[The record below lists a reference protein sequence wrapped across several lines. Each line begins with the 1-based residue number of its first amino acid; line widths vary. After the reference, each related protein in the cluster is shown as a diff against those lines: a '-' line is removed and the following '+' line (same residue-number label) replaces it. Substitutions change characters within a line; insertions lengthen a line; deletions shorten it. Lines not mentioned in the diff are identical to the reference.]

1 MANIYRM
8 SVIVSFLKH
17 GTGSGSPIRMFYC
30 KYKHGCLFDKFH
42 IHGMIYAMISSVSQA
57 LSLRNRPQ
65 NAILC
70 LPILSGTV
78 ETLSRDSAVA
88 RKPGFPG
95 EETPRLFQQIWRLEF
110 KNLH

>member
-1 MANIYRM
+1 
-8 SVIVSFLKH
+8 
-17 GTGSGSPIRMFYC
+17 
-30 KYKHGCLFDKFH
+30 
-42 IHGMIYAMISSVSQA
+42 MIYAIISSVSQA

-88 RKPGFPG
+88 RKRGFPG
-95 EETPRLFQQIWRLEF
+95 DETPRLFQQIWRLEF